1 MEFLGIGYQELL
13 LVLVLL
19 LVVVGPERLPA
30 VAYQLGRAVR
40 TLQQYARAVRDEF
53 SDEIGYVEEQYKVIK
68 GEVDTA
74 RSTLREEEAKM
85 TAEMREATDS
95 LKLPDDFGTASS
107 SPAAPEAAPSRSTT
121 PTATSPGERPA
132 RARTTSRTSTIPSAC
147 RGRSRSSPAWT
158 RRSTRT
164 AAATCSR

>member
-74 RSTLREEEAKM
+74 RATLREEEAKM
-85 TAEMREATDS
+85 TAEMREATES
-95 LKLPDDFGTASS
+95 LKLPDDMGVPSS
-107 SPAAPEAAPSRSTT
+107 SPTASGAATEP
-121 PTATSPGERPA
+121 
-132 RARTTSRTSTIPSAC
+132 
-147 RGRSRSSPAWT
+147 
-158 RRSTRT
+158 
-164 AAATCSR
+164 AAASEPSDGPAPPPLVF